1 MVLNDFQRGKLPY
14 YVLPPGCDKT
24 KLELKQNEE
33 FIEKMLAEQNEIA
46 GKEPS
51 EAAGNLEATEEKEE
65 GESKEEVVE
74 PGSETILAKT
84 KRESMEMLKIA
95 QKLAEKKKKIKTTEK
110 KKVVEL
116 KGLKKK
122 LKDWHKK

>member
-51 EAAGNLEATEEKEE
+51 EPAGNLEATEEKEE